1 MLGHRDWHARNY
13 EARRAGIFE
22 DRLRLMFKW
31 YKGMVDE
38 TTGRL
43 LHLYD
48 PENDV
53 AIGDGLA

>member
-1 MLGHRDWHARNY
+1 
-13 EARRAGIFE
+13 
-22 DRLRLMFKW
+22 MFKW